1 MSHAV
6 GGTSTAG
13 CREGKRSPDDVLRT
27 QRGAAISRGQPEPPP
42 QLKQRINEAI
52 TASRVRLVGPA
63 GEQIGVVPLR
73 EALNAAREAGL
84 DLVEVAAGADPPVC
98 KILDH
103 GKWQYVQMKKQRE
116 ARKMQKVVE
125 IKEIRLRPKTHDHD
139 TGVKIKRAIKFLEDG
154 MKVKVRIQFRGREI
168 THPEIALELLTE
180 VAEQLA
186 VAGEVEQQPSLEG
199 RSMLMVLA
207 PRRDLGKTD
216 GRPARTA
223 PVKLVAPDMPEPEPA
238 PARGGAAR
246 KGAAAGTPV
255 AAEAPAAEAPAA
267 ESPAAT
273 GDGGGAGGA

>member
-1 MSHAV
+1 M
-6 GGTSTAG
+6 
-13 CREGKRSPDDVLRT
+13 
-27 QRGAAISRGQPEPPP
+27 
-42 QLKQRINEAI
+42 
-52 TASRVRLVGPA
+52 RLVGPE
-63 GEQIGVVPLR
+63 GEQVGVVPIR
-73 EALNAAREAGL
+73 EALNMAREAGL

-139 TGVKIKRAIKFLEDG
+139 TGVKVKRAIKFLEEG

-199 RSMLMVLA
+199 RSMLMVIA
-207 PRRDLGKTD
+207 PRTGAGKIE
-216 GRPARTA
+216 GRPVRVA
-223 PVKLVAPDMPEPEPA
+223 PVRLVAPPMPAIEAPPPRGGSGRAAAAVAA
-238 PARGGAAR
+238 PATTAPAED
-246 KGAAAGTPV
+246 AAAPAEAAPTEA
-255 AAEAPAAEAPAA
+255 AAE
-267 ESPAAT
+267 
-273 GDGGGAGGA
+273 GAGTEAAAVAGAGDSEGTGSDGN

>member
-1 MSHAV
+1 M
-6 GGTSTAG
+6 
-13 CREGKRSPDDVLRT
+13 
-27 QRGAAISRGQPEPPP
+27 
-42 QLKQRINEAI
+42 
-52 TASRVRLVGPA
+52 
-63 GEQIGVVPLR
+63 PLR

-207 PRRDLGKTD
+207 PRRDLGKAD
-216 GRPARTA
+216 GRPARTPA
-223 PVKLVAPDMPEPEPA
+223 VKLVAPAMPEPEPA
-238 PARGGAAR
+238 PARGGSGRKSAAP
-246 KGAAAGTPV
+246 AAAPA
-255 AAEAPAAEAPAA
+255 AAEAPAAEAP
-267 ESPAAT
+267 PAAAAAV
-273 GDGGGAGGA
+273 AGGEGADGT

>member
-1 MSHAV
+1 M
-6 GGTSTAG
+6 
-13 CREGKRSPDDVLRT
+13 
-27 QRGAAISRGQPEPPP
+27 
-42 QLKQRINEAI
+42 
-52 TASRVRLVGPA
+52 
-63 GEQIGVVPLR
+63 PLR

-207 PRRDLGKTD
+207 PRRDLGKAD
-216 GRPARTA
+216 GRPARTT
-223 PVKLVAPDMPEPEPA
+223 PVKLVAPAMPEPEPA
-238 PARGGAAR
+238 PARGGSGR
-246 KGAAAGTPV
+246 KAAAPAAATAAADAPV
-255 AAEAPAAEAPAA
+255 AEAPPVAEATPAAEAP
-267 ESPAAT
+267 PAAAAA
-273 GDGGGAGGA
+273 GDGEGADGT